1 MNSVKHCRDFP
12 KLCRQMDLSDDK
24 IYEILTKAPMS
35 RFYNMDKAE
44 LAKIVKR
51 QDAYRHFTYLA
62 LQNDRNKSL
71 LDEVSEKNSSKE
83 CLSNS
88 IRRDTER

>member
-1 MNSVKHCRDFP
+1 
-12 KLCRQMDLSDDK
+12 
-24 IYEILTKAPMS
+24 
-35 RFYNMDKAE
+35 MDKVE

-83 CLSNS
+83 SPCSS
-88 IRRDTER
+88 MKRDRGG

>member
-1 MNSVKHCRDFP
+1 
-12 KLCRQMDLSDDK
+12 
-24 IYEILTKAPMS
+24 MS
-35 RFYNMDKAE
+35 RFYKMDKAE

-83 CLSNS
+83 SLCSS
-88 IRRDTER
+88 IRRDRGGQIQGRFMLQEPELYSKSNPVP